1 MTLIPS
7 LFLMAGCVIVSCYN
21 GFLAFVF
28 SLIIPFLF
36 TLNVI
41 LGVFW
46 LITRNKFFL
55 LSILSLI
62 VYFFFFD
69 SFVQFNSLKESIN
82 SDNLSILSYNANG
95 FKYDGK
101 DGNREGDDKIADFI
115 IKKKPDIVCFQE
127 FSAIK
132 YKPFKDYPHWFKTN
146 LVTSGKSVMA
156 MFSKYPI
163 VTEGYVDFPD
173 SRNQAIYADIKFN
186 KKIIRVYNIHLESF
200 KLRPK
205 SSYLNVWGVFKLTNR
220 VKKVQAIQEEQA
232 KIIIEHANS
241 FKGKVVFVGDFNATQ
256 YSNTYRKLSHNMLD
270 SFIESGRGFGGTY
283 PRLNYPFRIDYILVD
298 KNIEVL
304 SHENFKLK
312 LSDHEPILVNLAI
325 D

>member
-1 MTLIPS
+1 MTILPS
-7 LFLMAGCVIVSCYN
+7 LFLIAGCIIVSYFN
-21 GFLAFVF
+21 GFVAFVF
-28 SLIIPFLF
+28 SLIIPLLF
-36 TLNVI
+36 VLNVI
-41 LGVFW
+41 IAAFL
-46 LITRNKFFL
+46 LIKRNRYFL
-55 LSILSLI
+55 LSTLALVI
-62 VYFFFFD
+62 YFFFFNL
-69 SFVQFNSLKESIN
+69 FVQFNSFKKFTKSE
-82 SDNLSILSYNANG
+82 NLSILSYNANG

-101 DGNREGDDKIADFI
+101 NGNREGDDKIADFI
-115 IKKKPDIVCFQE
+115 IKREPDIVCFQE

-132 YKPFKDYPHWFKTN
+132 YKPFKDYPFWFKTN

-163 VTEGYVDFPD
+163 VNKGYIDFPD

-186 KKIIRVYNIHLESF
+186 GKIVRVYNIHLESF
-200 KLRPK
+200 KLRPRN
-205 SSYLNVWGVFKLTNR
+205 SDLNLSGIFKLTNR
-220 VKKVQAIQEEQA
+220 VEKVQIMQEEQA

-241 FKGKVVFVGDFNATQ
+241 FKGKVIFAGDFNATQ

-283 PRLNYPFRIDYILVD
+283 PRLNYPIRIDYILVD

-304 SHENFKLK
+304 SHENYKLK
-312 LSDHEPILVNLAI
+312 LSDHEPILVKLAI